1 MPKIRAAG
9 TSFDLAAYEQDP
21 GAFAELLARAKQAF
35 GHVLCECTAPPQ
47 ELVVRCVAGTGER
60 PARYFLA
67 GWPNRGTGHR
77 RDCPFYRSDETY
89 AEARA
94 RMAAAVVESRDGFG
108 IKPQFA
114 LRRVL
119 APGAQAP
126 SPAVRREAGTP
137 AVKAPARSSVAPAR
151 DALSLSETLDYLWRA
166 AGLTAALPQQ
176 QRDWQQVA
184 EALRGVIARG
194 RLGNQPMDRLVYVVP
209 RYLRSRHEEIA
220 AGWRA
225 FAARFGRAS
234 DAVPLFFVLGV
245 IKYNE
250 RVGRSVATH
259 LRHHAQALY
268 MPFRLA
274 TALASR
280 YPDAEACLVSGDPAR
295 RVIGLYQV
303 ELSERGQLWVNDA
316 ALLPLYRDFLP
327 LPAGVPD
334 PI

>member
-35 GHVLCECTAPPQ
+35 GHALCECTAPPQ
-47 ELVVRCVAGTGER
+47 DLVVRCVAETGGR

-77 RDCPFYRSDETY
+77 RDCPFYRSEETY

-94 RMAAAVVESRDGFG
+94 RMAAAVVESGGGFG

-119 APGAQAP
+119 APAAQAT
-126 SPAVRREAGTP
+126 SPAMRREAGTP
-137 AVKAPARSSVAPAR
+137 AVKAPDRSSVAPAR

-166 AGLTAALPQQ
+166 AGLTSAPPQ
-176 QRDWQQVA
+176 QRDWHQVA
-184 EALRGVIARG
+184 QALGGAVTRG

-209 RYLRSRHEEIA
+209 RYLRSRHEELA

-225 FAARFGRAS
+225 FTARFERAS

-250 RVGRSVATH
+250 RVGRSLATH
-259 LRHHAQALY
+259 LRHHAPALY

-280 YPDAEACLVSGDPAR
+280 YPGAEECLVRADESC

-303 ELSERGQLWVNDA
+303 EISERGHLWVNDA
-316 ALLPLYRDFLP
+316 ALMPVGRNYVPLEATARN
-327 LPAGVPD
+327 
-334 PI
+334 

>member
-35 GHVLCECTAPPQ
+35 GHALCECTAPPQ

-77 RDCPFYRSDETY
+77 RDCPFYRSEETY

-94 RMAAAVVESRDGFG
+94 RMVAAVVENGDGFG

-119 APGAQAP
+119 AAGAQAEW
-126 SPAVRREAGTP
+126 PAVRREAGKP
-137 AVKAPARSSVAPAR
+137 AVKVPARSSVAPAR

-220 AGWRA
+220 ANWGA

-280 YPDAEACLVSGDPAR
+280 YPDAEACLVSGDPSR

-316 ALLPLYRDFLP
+316 ALLSATRAYE
-327 LPAGVPD
+327 ASCA
-334 PI
+334 

>member
-35 GHVLCECTAPPQ
+35 GHALCECTAPPQ

-77 RDCPFYRSDETY
+77 RDCPFYRSEETY

-94 RMAAAVVESRDGFG
+94 RMAAAVVESGGGFG

-119 APGAQAP
+119 APGVRAQ
-126 SPAVRREAGTP
+126 SPAVRREAATP
-137 AVKAPARSSVAPAR
+137 AVAASAPSSGSPAR

-176 QRDWQQVA
+176 RDWQQVA
-184 EALRGVIARG
+184 EALRGAIARG

-225 FAARFGRAS
+225 FTARFERAS

-280 YPDAEACLVSGDPAR
+280 YPDAEACLVSGDPSR

-316 ALLPLYRDFLP
+316 ALLSATRAYE
-327 LPAGVPD
+327 ASCAS
-334 PI
+334 